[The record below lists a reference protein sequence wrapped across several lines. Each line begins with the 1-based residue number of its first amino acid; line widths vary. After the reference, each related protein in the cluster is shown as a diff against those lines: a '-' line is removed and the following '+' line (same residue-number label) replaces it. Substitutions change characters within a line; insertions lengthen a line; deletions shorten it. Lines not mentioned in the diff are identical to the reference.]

1 MAQVMG
7 ADFVGM
13 STVPEVVLARYY
25 GLRVAGIST
34 ITNMAAG
41 AVADRARS
49 MMRPN
54 ASRRRRAGICGRCW
68 PALLPRCP
76 QDRGKTDERSGFSPP
91 PRKSSGRYAT
101 GTSRSLRIS
110 RVSSPG

>member
-49 MMRPN
+49 
-54 ASRRRRAGICGRCW
+54 
-68 PALLPRCP
+68 
-76 QDRGKTDERSGFSPP
+76 
-91 PRKSSGRYAT
+91 
-101 GTSRSLRIS
+101 
-110 RVSSPG
+110 